1 MCSLL
6 RQFHVMMRKW
16 VTGGQVPRH
25 EIIDCDTMEVDT
37 DAFYQ

>member
-1 MCSLL
+1 MT
-6 RQFHVMMRKW
+6 HKVA
-16 VTGGQVPRH
+16 GGQVPRH